1 MILPRNR
8 SREIG
13 YDPKKQGEGEYCLY
27 NSYGAASTV
36 VEIDCLTGEHQ
47 VSCDV
52 KRGEK
57 NRQDEVLSQ
66 CVLCKMTRQ
75 LGGVKRQVRENVT

>member
-1 MILPRNR
+1 MKDCKLDLRLRYFIILGLDLTYEKTFLILPRNR

-52 KRGEK
+52 KWGEK
-57 NRQDEVLSQ
+57 NR
-66 CVLCKMTRQ
+66 
-75 LGGVKRQVRENVT
+75 